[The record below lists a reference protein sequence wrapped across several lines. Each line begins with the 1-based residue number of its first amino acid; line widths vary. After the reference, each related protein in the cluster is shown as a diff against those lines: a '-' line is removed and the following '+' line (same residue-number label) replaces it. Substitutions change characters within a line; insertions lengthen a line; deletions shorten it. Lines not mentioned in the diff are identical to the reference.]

1 MHTPQP
7 PSPNPPRDRGY
18 EDRGYKDR
26 GYDDRGPDVLGPLL
40 SAAIFGYFG
49 FFTGLRS
56 DDASGAVVP
65 LYLATVWVLRI
76 SAILFLASAVIGIV
90 GKHRAGLL
98 AGIAGVVAT
107 LGLTVVTA
115 WSMIDPD
122 HDIAVNHL
130 IMILC
135 ILWNGYSAFTAIR
148 SALR

>member
-7 PSPNPPRDRGY
+7 PASYQPS
-18 EDRGYKDR
+18 DR
-26 GYDDRGPDVLGPLL
+26 GYDDRGADVLGPLL

-56 DDASGAVVP
+56 DDDSGAVVP

-76 SAILFLASAVIGIV
+76 SAILFLASAVIGMV
-90 GKHRAGLL
+90 GKPRTGLL
-98 AGIAGVVAT
+98 AGIAGAVAT
-107 LGLTVVTA
+107 IGLTVVTA
-115 WSMIDPD
+115 WSIIDPER
-122 HDIAVNHL
+122 DIAVNHL

-135 ILWNGYSAFTAIR
+135 ILWNAYSAFTAIR